1 MDDAEKYRGW
11 TSTPSWSLQVVRPV
25 CYNVLSNTV
34 SCHSVS
40 IHKRCKY
47 FGCECDESENVT
59 GRHTFIVSYFYC
71 ASMNAISREY
81 HGLEFSRVWKVT
93 TVCIACVCVCLF
105 EREILWD
112 KVDVVIS
119 VSCER
124 VQYDH
129 EVFVLASYCW
139 LGLFGL
145 AEKDSPPSA
154 SCLPYNGFDCWLMDA
169 AALQWNKK
177 CKFSDKLLV
186 QGTSFTKQ
194 TILLTE
200 MPITNM
206 VFSDDFQMSLRSLD
220 TAVCYRSVDWYFRI
234 FRPKCWTI
242 LSSEHDAP

>member
-47 FGCECDESENVT
+47 LGCECDESENVT
-59 GRHTFIVSYFYC
+59 GRHTFIVSLTPGK
-71 ASMNAISREY
+71 ATAVSMNAIPREH
-81 HGLEFSRVWKVT
+81 HGLEFYPCMKSNYSLL
-93 TVCIACVCVCLF
+93 CLCLCVCL
-105 EREILWD
+105 REILWD
-112 KVDVVIS
+112 KVDAVIS

-145 AEKDSPPSA
+145 AVKDSPPSA
-154 SCLPYNGFDCWLMDA
+154 SCLPYNGFDCQTDG
-169 AALQWNKK
+169 
-177 CKFSDKLLV
+177 CCR
-186 QGTSFTKQ
+186 FTMK
-194 TILLTE
+194 
-200 MPITNM
+200 
-206 VFSDDFQMSLRSLD
+206 
-220 TAVCYRSVDWYFRI
+220 
-234 FRPKCWTI
+234 
-242 LSSEHDAP
+242 